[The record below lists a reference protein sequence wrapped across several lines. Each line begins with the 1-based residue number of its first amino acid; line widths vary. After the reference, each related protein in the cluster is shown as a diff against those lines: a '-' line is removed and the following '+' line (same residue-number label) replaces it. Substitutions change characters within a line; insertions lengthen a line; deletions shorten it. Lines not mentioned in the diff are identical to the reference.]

1 MMMVVVL
8 MMMMMMMMMMNT
20 HVPLSATFSRVFPES
35 LQSLRDTV

>member
-1 MMMVVVL
+1 MMMVVMVVL
-8 MMMMMMMMMMNT
+8 MMMMMMMNT